1 MPLTLLLSILN
12 LSTKIYLTMKNI
24 SKEDY
29 LSVIYKTADSNG
41 IIKANQIA
49 EKLNV
54 SGAAVTDMLRK
65 LSKAGYVDYKR
76 YKGIKLTRSGEEFAR
91 SMVRRHRIWEV
102 FLHQIVGLPW
112 DKVHSE
118 AENLEHS
125 SSDELI
131 NRLEE
136 MLDYPEFDPHGDPIP
151 DRNGKMPKGN
161 LGTPLSTIEP
171 GNLVKVNRVHD
182 FDSSFLQYITNIG
195 IELNKEV
202 TVLDTLEF
210 DHSLLIE
217 VNKKKTSISNKV
229 AANIFVTEI
238 E

>member
-1 MPLTLLLSILN
+1 MR
-12 LSTKIYLTMKNI
+12 NI

-29 LSVIYKTADSNG
+29 LSVIYKSSDSNG

-49 EKLNV
+49 EKLNI

-65 LSKAGYVDYKR
+65 LSKEGYVDYKR
-76 YKGIKLTRSGEEFAR
+76 YKGIKLTKSGEEYAR

-112 DKVHSE
+112 DKVHNE

-131 NRLEE
+131 ERLEE

-151 DRNGKMPKGN
+151 DRNGKMPKSN
-161 LGTPLSTIEP
+161 LGIPLSAVEP
-171 GNLVKVNRVHD
+171 GNIVRVNRVPD
-182 FDSSFLQYITNIG
+182 FDSNFLQYISKIG
-195 IELNKEV
+195 IELNKEI
-202 TVLDTLEF
+202 TVLDELEF
-210 DHSLLIE
+210 DHSLSIK
-217 VNKKKTSISNKV
+217 VDKKETNISNKV
-229 AANIFVTEI
+229 AANIFVTEVK
-238 E
+238 

>member
-1 MPLTLLLSILN
+1 
-12 LSTKIYLTMKNI
+12 MKNI

-29 LSVIYKTADSNG
+29 LSVIYKTSDSNG
-41 IIKANQIA
+41 EIKANQIA
-49 EKLNV
+49 VKLNI
-54 SGAAVTDMLRK
+54 SNAAVTDMLRK
-65 LSKAGYVDYKR
+65 LSKDGYVDYKR
-76 YKGIKLTRSGEEFAR
+76 YKGVKLTRSGEDYAR

-102 FLHQIVGLPW
+102 FLHQVVGLPW

-131 NRLEE
+131 DRLEE

-151 DRNGKMPKGN
+151 DKNGKMPKSK
-161 LGTPLSTIEP
+161 LGIPLSTIKP

-182 FDSSFLQYITNIG
+182 FDSSFLQYISKIG
-195 IELNKEV
+195 IELNKEIN
-202 TVLDTLEF
+202 VLESFDF

-217 VNKKKTSISNKV
+217 VDNKETNISSKI
-229 AANIFVTEI
+229 AANIFVSEA

>member
-1 MPLTLLLSILN
+1 
-12 LSTKIYLTMKNI
+12 MKNI

-29 LSVIYKTADSNG
+29 LSIIYKTADSNG

-112 DKVHSE
+112 DKVHNE

-217 VNKKKTSISNKV
+217 VNKKQTSISNKV

>member
-1 MPLTLLLSILN
+1 MIYLLSLLN
-12 LSTKIYLTMKNI
+12 FCAKIYLTMKNV

-41 IIKANQIA
+41 VIKSNQIA
-49 EKLNV
+49 DKLNI

-65 LSKAGYVDYKR
+65 LSKEGFVDYKR
-76 YKGIKLTRSGEEFAR
+76 YKGIKLTKSGEEYAR

-112 DKVHSE
+112 DKVHNE

-151 DRNGKMPKGN
+151 DRNGKMPEGN
-161 LGTPLSTIEP
+161 LGIPLSTIQA
-171 GNLVKVNRVHD
+171 GNSVRVNRVHD

-202 TVLDTLEF
+202 AVLDTLEF

-217 VNKKKTSISNKV
+217 VDKKKTSISNKV
-229 AANIFVTEI
+229 AANIFVTEV
-238 E
+238 

>member
-1 MPLTLLLSILN
+1 
-12 LSTKIYLTMKNI
+12 MKNI

-29 LSVIYKTADSNG
+29 LSVIYKSSDING
-41 IIKANQIA
+41 EIKANLIA

-65 LSKAGYVDYKR
+65 LSKEGYVDYKR
-76 YKGIKLTRSGEEFAR
+76 YKGIKLTQSGEDYAR
-91 SMVRRHRIWEV
+91 NMVRRHRIWEV

-125 SSDELI
+125 SSDDLI
-131 NRLEE
+131 DRLEE
-136 MLDYPEFDPHGDPIP
+136 MLDFPEFDPHGDPIP
-151 DRNGKMPKGN
+151 DRNGKMPEGN
-161 LGTPLSTIEP
+161 LGTPLNNVRP

-182 FDSSFLQYITNIG
+182 FDSSFLQYISKIG
-195 IELNKEV
+195 IELNKEIN
-202 TVLDTLEF
+202 VLDSFEF

-217 VNKKKTSISNKV
+217 VDNKETSISNKV
-229 AANIFVTEI
+229 AANIFVSEVK
-238 E
+238 

>member
-1 MPLTLLLSILN
+1 
-12 LSTKIYLTMKNI
+12 
-24 SKEDY
+24 
-29 LSVIYKTADSNG
+29 
-41 IIKANQIA
+41 
-49 EKLNV
+49 
-54 SGAAVTDMLRK
+54 
-65 LSKAGYVDYKR
+65 
-76 YKGIKLTRSGEEFAR
+76 
-91 SMVRRHRIWEV
+91 
-102 FLHQIVGLPW
+102 LHQIVGLPW

-217 VNKKKTSISNKV
+217 VNKKQTSISNKV

>member
-112 DKVHSE
+112 DKVHNE

-217 VNKKKTSISNKV
+217 VNKKQTSISNKV

>member
-1 MPLTLLLSILN
+1 MLKLQKTVN
-12 LSTKIYLTMKNI
+12 LIMKNI

-29 LSVIYKTADSNG
+29 LSIIYKSSDSNG
-41 IIKANQIA
+41 VIKANQIA
-49 EKLNV
+49 EKLNI
-54 SGAAVTDMLRK
+54 SAAAVTDMLRK
-65 LSKAGYVDYKR
+65 LSKEGYVDYKR
-76 YKGIKLTRSGEEFAR
+76 YKGIKLTKSGEDYAR

-112 DKVHSE
+112 DKVHNE

-131 NRLEE
+131 NRMEE

-171 GNLVKVNRVHD
+171 GNSVKVNRVHD

-217 VNKKKTSISNKV
+217 VDKKKTSISNKV
-229 AANIFVTEI
+229 AANIFVTEVN
-238 E
+238 

>member
-1 MPLTLLLSILN
+1 MLN
-12 LSTKIYLTMKNI
+12 IQSTTYLIMRNI

-29 LSVIYKTADSNG
+29 LSVIYKSADGNG
-41 IIKANQIA
+41 EIKANQIA
-49 EKLNV
+49 EKLNI

-65 LSKAGYVDYKR
+65 LSREGYVDYKR
-76 YKGIKLTRSGEEFAR
+76 YKGIKLTKSGEDYAR

-112 DKVHSE
+112 DKVHYE

-131 NRLEE
+131 ERLEE

-151 DRNGKMPKGN
+151 DRNGKMPESN
-161 LGTPLSTIEP
+161 LGIPLSAVEP
-171 GNLVKVNRVHD
+171 GNIVRVNRVPD
-182 FDSSFLQYITNIG
+182 FDSSFLQYISKIG
-195 IELNKEV
+195 IKLNKEI

-210 DHSLLIE
+210 DHSLSIK
-217 VNKKKTSISNKV
+217 VDKKETNISNKV

-238 E
+238 K